1 MNALVNVKNR
11 ILEKIEDHV
20 TVKKIWHNLAVEHLL
35 SNTIESR
42 SRFIQRLEFRSRF
55 DLHTECKACRRG
67 HHYSCSGQDRTNID
81 NCVVNISCTCKRC
94 KEQAAAS
101 WGGARIPMTTS
112 GSAFTED
119 EYKTTTYEDLSS
131 EFQKLYPQAVTRFSD
146 HQ

>member
-55 DLHTECKACRRG
+55 DLHTECKAVAG
-67 HHYSCSGQDRTNID
+67 DIIIVAQAKTGQTLTI
-81 NCVVNISCTCKRC
+81 
-94 KEQAAAS
+94 A
-101 WGGARIPMTTS
+101 
-112 GSAFTED
+112 
-119 EYKTTTYEDLSS
+119 L
-131 EFQKLYPQAVTRFSD
+131 
-146 HQ
+146 